1 MALLGGRLVRFSGLA
16 RAQSLRCAALES
28 RGVCLGCLT
37 LHTGPSITESGH
49 MGSKCLS
56 YTVVAFISAGS
67 RFKES
72 LMNISRK

>member
-1 MALLGGRLVRFSGLA
+1 MEAGWSGSPALHEHSP
-16 RAQSLRCAALES
+16 SYAALES

-37 LHTGPSITESGH
+37 RHTGPSITESGY
-49 MGSKCLS
+49 MGSKCLLC
-56 YTVVAFISAGS
+56 TVVAFISAGS